1 MLQPRL
7 DSMFEI
13 VVVPPGA
20 DELSE
25 QMGTKFKFWYQ
36 DEVYGRTLFKEG
48 RPGTGENWAEKLA
61 CEFAA
66 LLGIPHAHYELAQW
80 QGRND
85 VIRHGVI
92 CPSVV
97 PDGARLI
104 HGNELVGGKVT
115 VANADEKVNNYALR
129 NHLATRVFQFLH
141 QASDIIMTPQGYQP
155 IEGVHSPLGVFIGYL
170 LFDALIANQD
180 RHSENWAL
188 IRTSTGFYLSA
199 TYDHGS
205 SLGRNETDETR
216 STILST
222 RDRGQSMDAYVSR
235 ARSAFY
241 PAAAPGVKVKAYLTL
256 DLFQLACKMDPI
268 AGRAWQTQL
277 GKITEKQFVEVIS
290 RVPVGLMSDVAKEFT
305 KKLLFANIDRLLSLE
320 I

>member
-1 MLQPRL
+1 
-7 DSMFEI
+7 MFEI

-36 DEVYGRTLFKEG
+36 DEFYGKTLFKEG

-61 CEFAA
+61 CEFAE

-80 QGRND
+80 QGRD
-85 VIRHGVI
+85 GVIRHGVI

-115 VANADEKVNNYALR
+115 VANADGKVNNYALR

-141 QASDIIMTPQGYQP
+141 QAADIIMPPQAYQP

-170 LFDALIANQD
+170 LFDALISNQD

-188 IRTSTGFYLSA
+188 VRTPAGFYLSSS
-199 TYDHGS
+199 YDHGS
-205 SLGRNETDETR
+205 SMGRNETDETR
-216 STILST
+216 RAILTT

-241 PAAAPGVKVKAYLTL
+241 PAAAPGVRVKAYHTL

-277 GKITEKQFVEVIS
+277 ERITEQQFAGVIS
-290 RVPVGLMSDVAKEFT
+290 RVPHGQMSDLAKEFT
-305 KKLLFANIDRLLSLE
+305 AKLLRANIGRLLSLE